1 MKKVFRVI
9 SPTSEEKFFIIS
21 ETLESAKKYSAKFIL
36 TNKYLKVNYG
46 YYKKLTWEK
55 LEELGW
61 DIINLPDIVYTG
73 KENNIIKPNL
83 LTEVYYKI

>member
-1 MKKVFRVI
+1 M
-9 SPTSEEKFFIIS
+9 
-21 ETLESAKKYSAKFIL
+21 
-36 TNKYLKVNYG
+36 G
-46 YYKKLTWEK
+46 K